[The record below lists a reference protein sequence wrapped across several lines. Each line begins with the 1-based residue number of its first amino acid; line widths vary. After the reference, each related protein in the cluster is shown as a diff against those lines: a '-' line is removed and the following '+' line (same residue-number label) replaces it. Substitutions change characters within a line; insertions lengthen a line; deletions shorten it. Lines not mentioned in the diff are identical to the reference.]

1 MIVIYIKYSIYGWK
15 LGKANE
21 SFRHTNVVSAAKI
34 IEKIARYK
42 VGCFILGWGIWSKWS
57 NIVCHNSKLDTIVY
71 VGDG

>member
-42 VGCFILGWGIWSKWS
+42 VGCFILGRGIWSKWS
-57 NIVCHNSKLDTIVY
+57 NVICHNIELDTTVY
-71 VGDG
+71 IGDG

>member
-1 MIVIYIKYSIYGWK
+1 MIIIYIKYSIYGWK

-57 NIVCHNSKLDTIVY
+57 TVIRHNIELDTTVY
-71 VGDG
+71 IGDG